1 MEATNRI
8 TPPTVLI
15 ISATDS
21 GGCAGMQ
28 ADLRVCASLRVFA
41 VCAVTAVTAQ
51 NSLGV
56 KEVLPM
62 PGELVRQQ
70 IQCAVEQQKPQ
81 AVKIGLLPDV
91 SVMRSVFETLSELGV
106 SNIIFDPVM
115 AATAGKLIEDDRQKW
130 IDTLLG
136 YLSNITLLTPNLP
149 ELEMLGRKSLEKPEE
164 IDNAVKQLLRL
175 YGAKGVLVKG
185 GHGIAANKCV
195 DKLFSAGRNDVLTL
209 TSEEIHTCNL
219 RGTGCSLSTA
229 IACYMALGCGLE
241 EAEEKAHKYLQK
253 AILSGKRYC
262 YDAGSGPVD
271 HFVNL

>member
-1 MEATNRI
+1 
-8 TPPTVLI
+8 
-15 ISATDS
+15 
-21 GGCAGMQ
+21 MQ

-115 AATAGKLIEDDRQKW
+115 AATAA
-130 IDTLLG
+130 
-136 YLSNITLLTPNLP
+136 S
-149 ELEMLGRKSLEKPEE
+149 
-164 IDNAVKQLLRL
+164 
-175 YGAKGVLVKG
+175 
-185 GHGIAANKCV
+185 
-195 DKLFSAGRNDVLTL
+195 
-209 TSEEIHTCNL
+209 
-219 RGTGCSLSTA
+219 
-229 IACYMALGCGLE
+229 
-241 EAEEKAHKYLQK
+241 
-253 AILSGKRYC
+253 
-262 YDAGSGPVD
+262 
-271 HFVNL
+271 